1 MVLHKLLYTVDNIF
15 IKTEK
20 QLSEKTPENN
30 LLSMKFGKYKLL
42 NINAYHAFIK
52 LKIMRN
58 QNVDVRSSKEGL
70 ETEKSTTTM
79 LVVSNITTTTIPTT
93 IKNIRLRKRKR
104 TQEEHK

>member
-52 LKIMRN
+52 LKIMWN
-58 QNVDVRSSKEGL
+58 K
-70 ETEKSTTTM
+70 M
-79 LVVSNITTTTIPTT
+79 
-93 IKNIRLRKRKR
+93 
-104 TQEEHK
+104 